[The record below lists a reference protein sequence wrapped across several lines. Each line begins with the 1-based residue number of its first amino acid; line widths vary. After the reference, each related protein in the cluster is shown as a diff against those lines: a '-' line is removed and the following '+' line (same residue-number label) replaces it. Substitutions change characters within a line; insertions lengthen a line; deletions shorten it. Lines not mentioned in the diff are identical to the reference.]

1 MKSQIALIGVGLV
14 IAASVAYAELK
25 PAADNTILPSV
36 PAPEPTIS
44 SAPEPA
50 TSPAET
56 KKPTKVKTPAP
67 KKSATPKVSKPTIS
81 GGGDGD
87 EGGDDG
93 DGDEGD
99 EGGDDD

>member
-25 PAADNTILPSV
+25 PAADNTISPSV
-36 PAPEPTIS
+36 PAPEPT
-44 SAPEPA
+44 

-87 EGGDDG
+87 EGGDDS
-93 DGDEGD
+93 DGD